1 MVSSVAAISQMIDE
15 KDRYTSEHSHRVAE
29 TVRYYRENYDGT
41 GYLEG
46 LQGEAIPLLSRIL
59 AVADFTDRHRRRG
72 ETDAQIAAALREC
85 AGHAFDPQ
93 CVEVMCGM
101 LTEKT

>member
-1 MVSSVAAISQMIDE
+1 MVE
-15 KDRYTSEHSHRVAE
+15 L
-29 TVRYYRENYDGT
+29 
-41 GYLEG
+41 LES
-46 LQGEAIPLLSRIL
+46 GEIAVLSRIL

-72 ETDAQIAAALREC
+72 ETDAQITAALRER

-101 LTEKT
+101 LTERT

>member
-1 MVSSVAAISQMIDE
+1 MN
-15 KDRYTSEHSHRVAE
+15 KDT
-29 TVRYYRENYDGT
+29 
-41 GYLEG
+41 LER
-46 LQGEAIPLLSRIL
+46 LR
-59 AVADFTDRHRRRG
+59 

-101 LTEKT
+101 LTERT

>member
-1 MVSSVAAISQMIDE
+1 M
-15 KDRYTSEHSHRVAE
+15 AE
-29 TVRYYRENYDGT
+29 TVRYHRENYDGT

-101 LTEKT
+101 LTERT

>member
-1 MVSSVAAISQMIDE
+1 MVE
-15 KDRYTSEHSHRVAE
+15 L
-29 TVRYYRENYDGT
+29 
-41 GYLEG
+41 LES
-46 LQGEAIPLLSRIL
+46 GEIAVLSRIL
-59 AVADFTDRHRRRG
+59 AVAGFTDRHRHRRRG

>member
-1 MVSSVAAISQMIDE
+1 MLYRIWPLLKEVYHYE
-15 KDRYTSEHSHRVAE
+15 KHLIMFSNTALIVM
-29 TVRYYRENYDGT
+29 
-41 GYLEG
+41 G
-46 LQGEAIPLLSRIL
+46 LLWLVHLPLLSRIL

-72 ETDAQIAAALREC
+72 ETDAQIAAALRER

>member
-1 MVSSVAAISQMIDE
+1 M
-15 KDRYTSEHSHRVAE
+15 
-29 TVRYYRENYDGT
+29 
-41 GYLEG
+41 
-46 LQGEAIPLLSRIL
+46 LSRIL

-85 AGHAFDPQ
+85 AGHAFDPP

-101 LTEKT
+101 LTERM

>member
-1 MVSSVAAISQMIDE
+1 MLYRIWPLLKEAYHYE
-15 KDRYTSEHSHRVAE
+15 KHLIMFSNTALIVM
-29 TVRYYRENYDGT
+29 
-41 GYLEG
+41 G
-46 LQGEAIPLLSRIL
+46 LLWLVHLPLLSRIL
-59 AVADFTDRHRRRG
+59 AVTDFTDRHRRRG

>member
-1 MVSSVAAISQMIDE
+1 MVE
-15 KDRYTSEHSHRVAE
+15 L
-29 TVRYYRENYDGT
+29 
-41 GYLEG
+41 LES
-46 LQGEAIPLLSRIL
+46 GEIALLSRIL
-59 AVADFTDRHRRRG
+59 AVADFTDRRRRG

-101 LTEKT
+101 LTEKM

>member
-1 MVSSVAAISQMIDE
+1 MLYRIWSLLKEAYHYE
-15 KDRYTSEHSHRVAE
+15 KHLIMFSNTALIVM
-29 TVRYYRENYDGT
+29 
-41 GYLEG
+41 G
-46 LQGEAIPLLSRIL
+46 LLWLVHLPLLSRIL
-59 AVADFTDRHRRRG
+59 SVTDFTDRHRRRG

-101 LTEKT
+101 LTERT

>member
-1 MVSSVAAISQMIDE
+1 MLYRIWSLLKEVYHYE
-15 KDRYTSEHSHRVAE
+15 KHLILFANTALIVM
-29 TVRYYRENYDGT
+29 
-41 GYLEG
+41 G
-46 LQGEAIPLLSRIL
+46 LLWLVHLPLLSRIL

-101 LTEKT
+101 LTKGRKKEDAPCRTKR

>member
-1 MVSSVAAISQMIDE
+1 LPHLVPSQGSISLRKASDHVRKHGPYRHGPAAVKAVVE
-15 KDRYTSEHSHRVAE
+15 L
-29 TVRYYRENYDGT
+29 
-41 GYLEG
+41 LES
-46 LQGEAIPLLSRIL
+46 GEIAVLSRIL
-59 AVADFTDRHRRRG
+59 AVAGFTDRHRRRG

>member
-1 MVSSVAAISQMIDE
+1 MLYRIWSLLKEAYHYE
-15 KDRYTSEHSHRVAE
+15 KHLILFANTALIVM
-29 TVRYYRENYDGT
+29 
-41 GYLEG
+41 G
-46 LQGEAIPLLSRIL
+46 LLWLVHLSRIL

-85 AGHAFDPQ
+85 AGHAFDPP

>member
-1 MVSSVAAISQMIDE
+1 MLYCIWPLLKEVYHYE
-15 KDRYTSEHSHRVAE
+15 KHLVMFANTALIVM
-29 TVRYYRENYDGT
+29 
-41 GYLEG
+41 G
-46 LQGEAIPLLSRIL
+46 LLLSRIL

-101 LTEKT
+101 LTERT

>member
-1 MVSSVAAISQMIDE
+1 MFSNTAFIVMSLLWLV
-15 KDRYTSEHSHRVAE
+15 H
-29 TVRYYRENYDGT
+29 
-41 GYLEG
+41 L
-46 LQGEAIPLLSRIL
+46 PLLSRIL
-59 AVADFTDRHRRRG
+59 SVTDFTDRHRRRG

-101 LTEKT
+101 LTEKM

>member
-1 MVSSVAAISQMIDE
+1 MLYRIWSLLKEAYHYEKHLIMFSKHSPYRHGPAAVKAMVE
-15 KDRYTSEHSHRVAE
+15 L
-29 TVRYYRENYDGT
+29 
-41 GYLEG
+41 LES
-46 LQGEAIPLLSRIL
+46 GEIAVLSRIL
-59 AVADFTDRHRRRG
+59 AVAGFTDRHRRRG

>member
-1 MVSSVAAISQMIDE
+1 MVELLGS
-15 KDRYTSEHSHRVAE
+15 
-29 TVRYYRENYDGT
+29 
-41 GYLEG
+41 
-46 LQGEAIPLLSRIL
+46 GEIAGRSRIL

-72 ETDAQIAAALREC
+72 ETDAQITAALRER

-101 LTEKT
+101 LTERT